1 MKFWTRAWPRAT
13 SISKVEDLI
22 FTRRRLS
29 LCGYTFLAANIA
41 AFAVHFVAGN
51 WLIDRAG
58 NYISTDFLQW
68 WLGSRVAL
76 GRGAAAVYNDSTFSA
91 ARTLV
96 TKSAPPPISYFHY
109 VYPPTMLLLCAPLAR
124 LPYVTAFF
132 AWLAATVGLY
142 VLALYAI
149 LPSVLSIV
157 LTFVPLPV
165 AKSVYEGQTSFL
177 MVGLLG
183 LSLLFMSRRPYLSG
197 MCLGLLTYKP
207 QFVLFFPLALVIT
220 GQWRVVAGATGSAS
234 LFAAATTMVFGPNAW
249 LLFLRSS
256 QGANP
261 ATFLPP
267 NMDALNQT
275 VLGMM
280 HAAGA
285 GLVGAWIV
293 HLAVALS
300 ATVLACRIWL
310 QAPVP
315 HSLKAAA
322 FSIGVLIMTPYM
334 LAYDLTALSV
344 PAIFLVA
351 DALEHGFV
359 PGERLVL
366 LSCCLALFL
375 CFNFTVGPIVLVALM
390 GLVVRRV
397 RYVTNGRAHTDI
409 SELRPPV

>member
-1 MKFWTRAWPRAT
+1 MKFWTWAFPRAS
-13 SISKVEDLI
+13 SISKFEDFV

-29 LCGYTFLAANIA
+29 LCGYAFLTANIVS
-41 AFAVHFVAGN
+41 FATRFFAGN

-58 NYISTDFLQW
+58 NIVSSDFLQW

-76 GRGAAAVYNDSTFSA
+76 LQNAAAVYNDSTFSA

-96 TKSAPPPISYFHY
+96 TKSAPSISYFHY

-132 AWLAATVGLY
+132 AWLAATISLY

-149 LPSVLSIV
+149 VPSVLSIV

-165 AKSVYEGQTSFL
+165 AKSIYEGQTSFL
-177 MVGLLG
+177 MAGLLS

-234 LFAAATTMVFGPNAW
+234 LFAAATTIVFGPDAW
-249 LLFLRSS
+249 IFFLHSS

-293 HLAVALS
+293 HLAIALF
-300 ATVLACRIWL
+300 ATLLACRIWL
-310 QAPVP
+310 QAVP

-322 FSIGVLIMTPYM
+322 FSIGVLIVTPYM

-351 DALEHGFV
+351 DALAHGFL

-366 LSCCLALFL
+366 LGCCLVLFL
-375 CFNFTVGPIVLVALM
+375 CFNFIVGPIALIAMM

-397 RYVTNGRAHTDI
+397 RYMTSGTVHDLAPAQAT
-409 SELRPPV
+409 